1 MARKKPQV
9 TNTHTR
15 TYCATIHLLEPT
27 DNNTRQSTEGR
38 AMLGGRA
45 MACVCVCVRVAA
57 DVDKRVWEVV
67 GRAVACMR
75 VCFSQPGKGKK

>member
-1 MARKKPQV
+1 
-9 TNTHTR
+9 
-15 TYCATIHLLEPT
+15 
-27 DNNTRQSTEGR
+27 
-38 AMLGGRA
+38 